1 VPAAAKGPVART
13 GGPTGRFA
21 AELGGMCAVMCLG
34 GTVATFAA
42 FTAAGWLGYPGLARQ
57 APGLSA
63 LIIAVCLAVPVAV
76 YMAVRGHGRRH
87 NLVMTGTTIGVG
99 LVMAALL
106 WAGVIPTAGLQTWHS
121 LFMLVCGPACLLMI
135 AEMLISSGTYSGRAR
150 HHAPWAEAARRPAA
164 AATAPYPKRGPG
176 KQVRTMTK
184 RAIIKWWIWG
194 LIAFVPGAILIPSS
208 ALALATHHQGV
219 NDAYGRTMVALIA
232 AGGLFALAAV
242 AAGLVGWVAAVL
254 NTRRL
259 ADPRWFQALLWGGI
273 AGILTTPLAGLG
285 ALVLASVMMAYLVA
299 GPDGLAAEPRLT
311 TPAKA
316 AITRWAGWGFA
327 TAGAGTA
334 LALLVANLTYPG
346 RLLHG
351 VGWPSLALV
360 SLGITVI
367 AAGAVVV
374 WAAWWAAIFNT
385 HLLSGKTWFNALLWS
400 GIPAAVTMP
409 LFGFGALILAGV
421 LIAYWR
427 AAPDGLAAQ
436 RPQPATAAPLPTS
449 AQPPPA
455 AHQPGQRPAA

>member
-1 VPAAAKGPVART
+1 
-13 GGPTGRFA
+13 
-21 AELGGMCAVMCLG
+21 
-34 GTVATFAA
+34 
-42 FTAAGWLGYPGLARQ
+42 
-57 APGLSA
+57 
-63 LIIAVCLAVPVAV
+63 
-76 YMAVRGHGRRH
+76 
-87 NLVMTGTTIGVG
+87 
-99 LVMAALL
+99 
-106 WAGVIPTAGLQTWHS
+106 
-121 LFMLVCGPACLLMI
+121 
-135 AEMLISSGTYSGRAR
+135 
-150 HHAPWAEAARRPAA
+150 
-164 AATAPYPKRGPG
+164 
-176 KQVRTMTK
+176 MTK
-184 RAIIKWWIWG
+184 RTIINWWIWG
-194 LIAFVPGAILIPSS
+194 LIAFVPAGVLIPSS
-208 ALALATHHQGV
+208 ALALATHNQGV
-219 NDAYGRTMVALIA
+219 NDTYGRTMVALIA

-259 ADPRWFQALLWGGI
+259 ADPRWFQVLLWGGI

-285 ALVLASVMMAYLVA
+285 ALVFASVMMAYLVA

-327 TAGAGTA
+327 AAGAGTA

-351 VGWPSLALV
+351 VGWPSLALI

-367 AAGAVVV
+367 AAGAIAM

-385 HLLSGKTWFNALLWS
+385 HLLSGTTWFHALLWS
-400 GIPAAVTMP
+400 GIAVAATMP

-436 RPQPATAAPLPTS
+436 RPQPATAAAPLPSS
-449 AQPPPA
+449 AQPPPT